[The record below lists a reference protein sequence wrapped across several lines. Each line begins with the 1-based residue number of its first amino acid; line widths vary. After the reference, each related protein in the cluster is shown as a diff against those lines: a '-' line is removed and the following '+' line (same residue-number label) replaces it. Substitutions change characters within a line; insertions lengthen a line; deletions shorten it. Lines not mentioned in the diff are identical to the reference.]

1 MRRTTKQDSA
11 MSRLIVIV
19 AFLVM
24 AAVFVLTVVS

>member
-1 MRRTTKQDSA
+1 LTGGLQAAGAKPA
-11 MSRLIVIV
+11 IVIV